1 VNRRTQ
7 ALPVAC
13 GLALVLVLPAGLA
26 AQESLATARQLYASA
41 EYSTALTMLTGLLA
55 GNPPPQERQSIEL
68 YRIFCL
74 FAVNNVEE
82 ANTALDS
89 MILRDPLYRPTP
101 DEVPR
106 RLRPAFSEARRR
118 LLPSIIEQKYAAAKE
133 AFDNGDY
140 KAASTGFTQTLMAL
154 SDPDIA
160 NEAQRR
166 PLSDLRTLATGFNEL
181 TVRALTP
188 PPAPVAAPV
197 PALPTQPEPAGPP
210 RIYDNHDA
218 DVTAPVIVRQVIPP
232 FPGQVFAPRYGRLD
246 VVIDENG
253 AVESAAMV
261 QAIDPRYNVMVM
273 TAAKSWQYQPA
284 KRGGT
289 PVKYRKTIHI
299 TLSPRQQ

>member
-1 VNRRTQ
+1 VIRRTH
-7 ALPVAC
+7 ALLPC
-13 GLALVLVLPAGLA
+13 GLALVLALPAGLA

-82 ANTALDS
+82 ANTALDA

-118 LLPSIIEQKYAAAKE
+118 LLPAIIEQKYSVAKE
-133 AFDNGDY
+133 AFDSGDF
-140 KAASTGFTQTLMAL
+140 KTASAGFTQTLMAL
-154 SDPDIA
+154 ADPDIA
-160 NEAQRR
+160 AEAQRR
-166 PLSDLRTLATGFNEL
+166 PLSDLRTLASGFNEL
-181 TVRALTP
+181 TVRALAP
-188 PPAPVAAPV
+188 PPAPPVAAT
-197 PALPTQPEPAGPP
+197 PAPAAPAPAVGPP

-232 FPGQVFAPRYGRLD
+232 FPGQVFAARVGRLD

-261 QAIDPRYNVMVM
+261 QPLDPRYNVMVM
-273 TAAKSWQYQPA
+273 SAAKSWQYQPA
-284 KRGGT
+284 RRGGN
-289 PVKYRKTIHI
+289 PVKFRKTINI
-299 TLSPRQQ
+299 TLSPRQP